1 MKGRPM
7 KKVLIADDSLFMRR
21 VLKDILSEKY
31 AIVEADSGSSAL
43 AQFEKE
49 KPHVVL
55 LDIVMPEGEEEGLR
69 VLRTIM
75 KTHPK
80 TNVIMITAVGQES
93 TIELCRELGAKDYV
107 LKPFDE
113 GQVIETVERY

>member
-1 MKGRPM
+1 M